1 VSSLFSVGRK
11 RLIFASIR
19 TALRDAAYLY
29 APAHFALR
37 DASRRVP
44 LPYAPLKRARP
55 AARDV
60 DDALA
65 VMDAAI
71 PPIPG
76 VNAQGL
82 TTTHSDHGYSEWLL
96 EKAWLD
102 AFLGEHRESYRTLS
116 KLRRQSL
123 N

>member
-1 VSSLFSVGRK
+1 MGRK